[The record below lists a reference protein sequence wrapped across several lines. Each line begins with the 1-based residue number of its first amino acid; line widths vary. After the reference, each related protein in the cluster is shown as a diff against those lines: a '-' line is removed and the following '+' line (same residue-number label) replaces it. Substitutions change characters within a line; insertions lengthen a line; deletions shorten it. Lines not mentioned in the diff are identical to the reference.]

1 MDAADLGKIRDVAM
15 GSYCELAFSVF
26 LQCGSRRR
34 RSKSVAVTAWHQYRA
49 VDNQSVAVT
58 QIGPLAVAAAAAWI
72 INALCGGVGWNCCT
86 GPVGGCS
93 LRSVT
98 FVLGQMALHLV
109 YGDVIFLYSL
119 HFFPILLAIAAF
131 GWFSPARLL
140 SIVAALV
147 FLVAGGL
154 SNLQQFRAA
163 TEMAQVIIGNSP
175 SAEGI
180 VIVTAGGDALGG
192 VPKFRLLADGQ
203 VIGLVKSRRRSIRRP
218 ANGSMSLEWEWPAY
232 LERFVFPIEDI
243 EDVAA
248 LEVEFVNDDW
258 AGEGRSGDRNL
269 FVTEVSVNTVELHS
283 DVSLVTTAKFDAR
296 SLTPIVS
303 DQQGARVT
311 DRVGRSLCVRKT
323 AARKADERL
332 DPE

>member
-1 MDAADLGKIRDVAM
+1 MLSAGVWGGVVYRP
-15 GSYCELAFSVF
+15 GRRVF
-26 LQCGSRRR
+26 L
-34 RSKSVAVTAWHQYRA
+34 
-49 VDNQSVAVT
+49 
-58 QIGPLAVAAAAAWI
+58 
-72 INALCGGVGWNCCT
+72 AL
-86 GPVGGCS
+86 S
-93 LRSVT
+93 T
-98 FVLGQMALHLV
+98 FGLGQVALHLA
-109 YGDVIFLYSL
+109 YGDVIFLYAL

-140 SIVAALV
+140 SFFAALV

-163 TEMAQVIIGNSP
+163 TEMAQVLIGNSP
-175 SAEGI
+175 SGDGI
-180 VIVTAGGDALGG
+180 VIVTAGGDAFEAF
-192 VPKFRLLADGQ
+192 PKFRLLADGQ
-203 VIGLVKSRRRSIRRP
+203 LIGLGEVKNAVNSKAGKRFDKLGVGMAR
-218 ANGSMSLEWEWPAY
+218 Y
-232 LERFVFPIEDI
+232 LERFVFPIKDI

-303 DQQGARVT
+303 DQRGARVT
-311 DRVGRSLCVRKT
+311 EEWAGLYASGKLRLERPMNGWTQNELGVPVRHRSGL
-323 AARKADERL
+323 AIPGID
-332 DPE
+332 